1 MADRLRDDVDAELT
15 ALLAAAPIADD
26 GFSDR
31 IVRRIRRRLWVRR
44 LAISVAAIIGGA
56 VALNPLASLVAFL
69 AEFLRSLPFDVVA
82 PAAGL
87 LPSLP
92 LIGLGGLLLVA
103 MLLGLRL
110 LDE

>member
-1 MADRLRDDVDAELT
+1 MADRLKDDVDAELA
-15 ALLAAAPIADD
+15 ALLTAEPIADD
-26 GFSDR
+26 GFSER
-31 IVRRIRRRLWVRR
+31 IVTNIRRRLWVRR
-44 LAISVAAIIGGA
+44 LAIPIAAIIGGA
-56 VALNPLASLVAFL
+56 VALNPLASLVTAF
-69 AEFLRSLPFDVVA
+69 AEFLRSLPIDVVA
-82 PAAGL
+82 TTSGW